1 MVPCTGPR
9 WRKFAKQV
17 VLTSSWRKEDARF
30 PKHTPY
36 KLGCSWVAAPSSLGT
51 AHPGTNQNT
60 CGIVSAMHFPD
71 FGAIAVSA

>member
-9 WRKFAKQV
+9 WRKLAKQV
-17 VLTSSWRKEDARF
+17 VLTNSLRKEDARF

-36 KLGCSWVAAPSSLGT
+36 KWWCSLVAAPSSLST

-60 CGIVSAMHFPD
+60 RGIVSAMHFPD

>member
-9 WRKFAKQV
+9 WRKLAKQV
-17 VLTSSWRKEDARF
+17 VLTNSLRKEDARF
-30 PKHTPY
+30 PRHTPY
-36 KLGCSWVAAPSSLGT
+36 KWCCALVAVPSSWGT

-60 CGIVSAMHFPD
+60 RGIVSAMHFPD